1 MKIFKKNIKLYL
13 GVSFICFIIVFI
25 ILFFYLSSPT
35 TNLINTSETKTFVL
49 NTAKDHSTFNYALD
63 VDIKSAL
70 KDVKFYQF
78 NELESIPLKSKVI
91 AFYSIDTK
99 KIPSTKE
106 VKGKV
111 ITLYESHI
119 EIFKTV
125 ELSEGDLTIFDSD
138 KKLKEIIK
146 TSLEEFKIE
155 IPNNYEIQKTYLH
168 DDGAEANFT
177 SESEANILAMSLSFG
192 GTNDTP
198 IIININQK
206 GEVQKL
212 ILFDHISIINKEEI
226 NLGLALLDPNFYT
239 RTNINLYGSFTSYL
253 PSSLNELTEAKII
266 YIPTNDN
273 LLIPFLRLSDRDNT
287 VSITIPVIDPSRIIY
302 K

>member
-1 MKIFKKNIKLYL
+1 
-13 GVSFICFIIVFI
+13 
-25 ILFFYLSSPT
+25 
-35 TNLINTSETKTFVL
+35 
-49 NTAKDHSTFNYALD
+49 
-63 VDIKSAL
+63 
-70 KDVKFYQF
+70 
-78 NELESIPLKSKVI
+78 
-91 AFYSIDTK
+91 
-99 KIPSTKE
+99 
-106 VKGKV
+106 
-111 ITLYESHI
+111 
-119 EIFKTV
+119 
-125 ELSEGDLTIFDSD
+125 
-138 KKLKEIIK
+138 
-146 TSLEEFKIE
+146 
-155 IPNNYEIQKTYLH
+155 
-168 DDGAEANFT
+168 
-177 SESEANILAMSLSFG
+177 MSLSFG

-198 IIININQK
+198 IIVNINQK